1 MDLLKKQIIMLKL
14 VKSKIPSISGL
25 VTNSTLTVVEN
36 KIPDVSNLVKTDYNA
51 KISDIG
57 SKYITAADYNK
68 FTKNI
73 VDNSIK
79 SKNFVNK
86 SAIAKLDKNVAT
98 LATKAE
104 LKTEQAKIIKLQ
116 AFDSSYYRG
125 KSHFKDDGTQN
136 YLVMYRYFKK
146 IGDPDY
152 I

>member
-36 KIPDVSNLVKTDYNA
+36 KIPDISNLVKTDYNA
-51 KISDIG
+51 KISDIE

-68 FTKNI
+68 FIKNI

-86 SAIAKLDKNVAT
+86 SAIAILDKNVAT

-104 LKTEQAKIIKLQ
+104 LKTEQDKLIKLQ

>member
-51 KISDIG
+51 KISDIE